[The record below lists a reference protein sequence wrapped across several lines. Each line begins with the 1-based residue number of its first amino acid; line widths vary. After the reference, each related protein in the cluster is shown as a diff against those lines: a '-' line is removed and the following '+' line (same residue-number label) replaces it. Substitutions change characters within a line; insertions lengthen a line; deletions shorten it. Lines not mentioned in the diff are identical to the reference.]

1 MDTTNIK
8 PGRRNYE
15 ENPSQAVLKENNDKL
30 STKGKKVHFYKAVKR
45 KKRKMIKKEKRSISL
60 APTIPVTERLSHL
73 SEQKEAENDSS
84 KPHIAEWTLS
94 PKKKLQDSTDLTI
107 LEDEIEQNLVE
118 SSFSESVGSITS
130 LYLDHVKDEEYS
142 GDQDIAKVNDGSR
155 VPMDLELAPNKP
167 SEAQASEDDQTEI
180 ISLHEEDDVEKK
192 IASPDLS
199 PSQADLITDKEEPL
213 TLSDVIISITSLIKR
228 LDLDKVIDLRK
239 DKKDRSKLSQIDVP
253 QQPLPPRK
261 TFVTLEDGRRV
272 SAPHN
277 LFGPSKKISSSPF
290 HKKATEQVFPVEKK
304 QASSLKNFGIKKQV
318 KMAPPDKENYLRIKH
333 FLPSSKFFAEKE
345 SESSYKLQSQQERSF
360 TPGTSPLNRKKE
372 IHPGFTRVVN
382 AWTISPVPRIQDHNS
397 PPGNMFMPQKP
408 RHTTVKK
415 TFK

>member
-228 LDLDKVIDLRK
+228 LDLDKVI
-239 DKKDRSKLSQIDVP
+239 
-253 QQPLPPRK
+253 
-261 TFVTLEDGRRV
+261 VTLEDGRRV

>member
-1 MDTTNIK
+1 
-8 PGRRNYE
+8 
-15 ENPSQAVLKENNDKL
+15 
-30 STKGKKVHFYKAVKR
+30 
-45 KKRKMIKKEKRSISL
+45 MIKKEKRSISL

-228 LDLDKVIDLRK
+228 LDLDKVIEISIDDLLKDTKEVSSTPAWTDVSPKTRPSPKPLQQNKISDLRK